1 MAFTRNDIPKWTAYI
16 HGNEVQV
23 ALDSGA
29 ENSVISIQA
38 LKRLNLKMRDKNESI
53 ETSNGEI
60 VQVKSTDPIEIVFES
75 IPANLSFNITN
86 LKAVDILLGIDW
98 FKQTGVILD
107 PKNDAFI
114 LPQRTVKTNQVN
126 DDNDLFSDDDELTYS
141 LSSLTLDHENIDD
154 EYIDDYACFNNNDL
168 NLDNLAPKTQI
179 SEKNAKEFRNYLENN
194 REMFATSVDI
204 SRLRNKTKRR
214 ISFCCKL
221 QERKQPNKITQ
232 ISTCTYR
239 RSTRQLPRSKILLN
253 NRP

>member
-179 SEKNAKEFRNYLENN
+179 SEKNTKEFRNYLKNN
-194 REMFATSVDI
+194 REMFATSVDQLGCCKNEAVVKSKPRRTHQSI
-204 SRLRNKTKRR
+204 MHHLDSRLR
-214 ISFCCKL
+214 
-221 QERKQPNKITQ
+221 
-232 ISTCTYR
+232 
-239 RSTRQLPRSKILLN
+239 
-253 NRP
+253 

>member
-16 HGNEVQV
+16 HGNEVQF

-141 LSSLTLDHENIDD
+141 LSSRKH
-154 EYIDDYACFNNNDL
+154 
-168 NLDNLAPKTQI
+168 
-179 SEKNAKEFRNYLENN
+179 R
-194 REMFATSVDI
+194 
-204 SRLRNKTKRR
+204 RR
-214 ISFCCKL
+214 I
-221 QERKQPNKITQ
+221 
-232 ISTCTYR
+232 YR
-239 RSTRQLPRSKILLN
+239 
-253 NRP
+253 